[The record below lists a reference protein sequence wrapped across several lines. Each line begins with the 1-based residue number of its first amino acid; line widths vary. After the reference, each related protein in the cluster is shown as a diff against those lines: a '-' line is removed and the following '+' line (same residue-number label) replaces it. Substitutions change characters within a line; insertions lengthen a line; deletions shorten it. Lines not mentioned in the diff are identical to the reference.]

1 MKSKSFEFNYALF
14 LPIFLFYLLSI
25 GVQYGAAVYDQVP
38 YKTIVL
44 KQVIFCI
51 ASLGL
56 LLLTQKIK
64 TALLLRLSPYF
75 YAISLAIMSLLY
87 KFYDPVMYQLTDT
100 KRWLRIGS
108 FTFQPSE
115 LVKLTFA
122 LVLVYFTLL
131 YEKKVSERTVKTDL
145 IYVFQVLLISL
156 PTFLLMYMQKD
167 FGTSLVFIICLGA
180 LFMIAGV
187 HWKILAVCAS
197 FLFIIGVIL
206 ICLVF
211 TKYGNE
217 ILYSLNFK
225 TYQLDRVRAC
235 IDPFAYSQSIGY
247 QQSQSLLSVSAGGFS
262 GRPDEIPPIYVPVRE
277 SDMVFTVIAE
287 TFGFLGSVTV
297 VFLYFYLFYQVI
309 YTAIQTNNKGNLYLA
324 VVLLFGLLFQIVENI
339 GASIGLLPLTGIPLP
354 FLSQG
359 GTSLLIM
366 GGGLGMILGFKKV
379 E

>member
-1 MKSKSFEFNYALF
+1 
-14 LPIFLFYLLSI
+14 
-25 GVQYGAAVYDQVP
+25 
-38 YKTIVL
+38 
-44 KQVIFCI
+44 
-51 ASLGL
+51 
-56 LLLTQKIK
+56 
-64 TALLLRLSPYF
+64 
-75 YAISLAIMSLLY
+75 
-87 KFYDPVMYQLTDT
+87 
-100 KRWLRIGS
+100 
-108 FTFQPSE
+108 
-115 LVKLTFA
+115 
-122 LVLVYFTLL
+122 
-131 YEKKVSERTVKTDL
+131 
-145 IYVFQVLLISL
+145 
-156 PTFLLMYMQKD
+156 
-167 FGTSLVFIICLGA
+167 
-180 LFMIAGV
+180 
-187 HWKILAVCAS
+187 
-197 FLFIIGVIL
+197 
-206 ICLVF
+206 
-211 TKYGNE
+211 NE

-225 TYQLDRVRAC
+225 TYQLDRVRAW

-262 GRPDEIPPIYVPVRE
+262 GRPAEIPPIYVPVRE

-324 VVLLFGLLFQIVENI
+324 VVLVFGLLFQIVENI

>member
-167 FGTSLVFIICLGA
+167 FGTSLVFII
-180 LFMIAGV
+180 
-187 HWKILAVCAS
+187 
-197 FLFIIGVIL
+197 GVIL

-324 VVLLFGLLFQIVENI
+324 VVLVFGLLFQIVENI